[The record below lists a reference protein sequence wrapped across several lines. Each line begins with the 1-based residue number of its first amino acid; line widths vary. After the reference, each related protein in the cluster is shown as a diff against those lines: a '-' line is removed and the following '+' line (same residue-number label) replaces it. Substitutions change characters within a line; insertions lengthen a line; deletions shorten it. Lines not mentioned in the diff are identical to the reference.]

1 MVPNLRFPQFKEP
14 WMNYKA
20 SELLTTVST
29 NSLSWEQ
36 LTYAPNSSF
45 KNLHYGLIHNGF
57 ETTGITGQ
65 SNLLPYINPSFLP
78 TKYTLI
84 QDGDLILADASEDRK
99 DVGKPVEMLDVRNQK
114 VVSGLHTIH
123 AKNKTNLISIGFKGF
138 YFQSEAMKKQIF
150 KIANGSKIFGISAT
164 NFNELNMCIPS
175 HPEQKIIV
183 DLMGKI
189 ESRIQTQIKIIED
202 LVLQKKHIISSLF
215 EALQNNKTILLK
227 DILFEYNVKT
237 TINNEY
243 PVLSSTAS
251 GIYLQSDYF
260 NKEAASENTIGYK
273 IIPRG
278 YCTYRSMS
286 DTGMF
291 TFNIQKRIE
300 KGIVSPAYPVFSSD
314 EYINEFLILYLNN
327 SSNIKKQILELKSG
341 GTRFALSF
349 STLCTLKIPKLD
361 KEKQLELVKIVTAFE
376 SNIENETEI
385 LNKLKQQKCY
395 LLNNMFI

>member
-1 MVPNLRFPQFKEP
+1 MNVPNLRFPQFKEP

-189 ESRIQTQIKIIED
+189 ESRIQTQIKIIKE
-202 LVLQKKHIISSLF
+202 LNLLIK
-215 EALQNNKTILLK
+215 ALRNKIFNNKNLIWLPLK
-227 DILFEYNVKT
+227 DLTDNE
-237 TINNEY
+237 TIVLKRGNIIPKHNRDDTHIY
-243 PVLSSTAS
+243 PVYSSSITNGGLMGYSDTYMFDKELITWSIDGGGNFFYREKHKYSVTNVCGYMTIDENLLNYTFVSNALMWQHEH
-251 GIYLQSDYF
+251 YKFDYQS
-260 NKEAASENTIGYK
+260 KAHPSVIESMYK
-273 IIPRG
+273 I
-278 YCTYRSMS
+278 
-286 DTGMF
+286 
-291 TFNIQKRIE
+291 
-300 KGIVSPAYPVFSSD
+300 PV
-314 EYINEFLILYLNN
+314 LPLN
-327 SSNIKKQILELKSG
+327 KQIEY
-341 GTRFALSF
+341 A
-349 STLCTLKIPKLD
+349 KLFNH
-361 KEKQLELVKIVTAFE
+361 LY
-376 SNIENETEI
+376 
-385 LNKLKQQKCY
+385 NKLKIEQTISSMLSLQKTY
-395 LLNNMFI
+395 LLKNMFV